1 MSKEKVYT
9 TSEVLHMF
17 GIKKRTLRTWIE
29 DGRITPCL
37 RVRYDEDF
45 FTEEEVA
52 RAAQWKYGSKQ

>member
-1 MSKEKVYT
+1 
-9 TSEVLHMF
+9 MF